1 MIFIWK
7 KIILLI
13 FCMSI
18 AGGIILIFDF
28 IFKIPDEISAALYFL
43 SIGIAASS
51 VFNYYK

>member
-18 AGGIILIFDF
+18 AGGIILIIDF

-51 VFNYYK
+51 VLNYYK